1 MGPLQGPW
9 AWRTGEQSMPNIWR
23 SLDAMD
29 DQEGGLIFSV
39 QFDPVRAGFDPTLIS
54 FPVRLLGWS
63 NNSGR
68 GRPQESVMVV
78 AAAVALYVAAIFV
91 SRQQPPRR
99 RLAASAAARP
109 TSAARPRALPLPAP
123 DGGLLRILSWN
134 NHQYLENVVHSASTG
149 ARDDEPVLVARVES
163 MPPDVAGATSALET
177 KHGQLDKEEEEVE
190 RFKELWLSLV
200 EREQRL
206 ELRLMH
212 LDGLREQLEHRVS
225 VAAVETWILK
235 LSALLLREEN
245 ERLKAQ
251 APELEAVRA
260 QLRRAK
266 EKLRALKERV
276 QVERGESQ
284 REAAMLRDK
293 VMELEQTGERR
304 ESVLAAEAATLWKAK
319 AGLEEENRELAR
331 RLQHAEQVSC
341 VTVSLVHED
350 DIVDEGNYLRE
361 ANGRLTRQ
369 IEQLRS
375 DHCAHVEE
383 LVYLKWVNACLRHD
397 LRGRDHH
404 PSSVQQDQDGDGRAM
419 TSAMD
424 LSKSM
429 SYRSSEKAK
438 ELMLRYGSLGLD
450 GHDPALFSP
459 LNESTDRDGPWRSPI
474 MPSAVAATPQNRAGH
489 GKLKFVRN
497 INKLLASRRRSHGHN
512 RKSEKKAMRM
522 PSSSSHD
529 ALSGDSSYE
538 STPLSSCQRRQLSS
552 VTTMDLDARARG
564 GETAAEVPVA
574 SRPEADTQLARSKG
588 DVGASLG
595 REARRYH
602 ALRPDR
608 PAGVGSE
615 QLRR

>member
-1 MGPLQGPW
+1 MGPLQAFW

-39 QFDPVRAGFDPTLIS
+39 QFDPMRAGFDPTLIS
-54 FPVRLLGWS
+54 FPVPSLISRLLGWS
-63 NNSGR
+63 NNSGQ
-68 GRPQESVMVV
+68 GRPQGSVMVV
-78 AAAVALYVAAIFV
+78 AAAVALYVAVLFV
-91 SRQQPPRR
+91 SGQQPRRR

-109 TSAARPRALPLPAP
+109 TSAVRLRPRALPLPAP
-123 DGGLLRILSWN
+123 DSGLLRILSWN
-134 NHQYLENVVHSASTG
+134 NHQYLENVVHSASIG
-149 ARDDEPVLVARVES
+149 ARDDEPVPVARVQS

-177 KHGQLDKEEEEVE
+177 KHGQLVKEEEVE

-235 LSALLLREEN
+235 LNALLLHEEN
-245 ERLKAQ
+245 ERLKTQ
-251 APELEAVRA
+251 AAELEAVRA
-260 QLRRAK
+260 QLRRAN

-276 QVERGESQ
+276 QVERVESQ

-293 VMELEQTGERR
+293 VMDLELTGGRR
-304 ESVLAAEAATLWKAK
+304 ERAFAAEAATLWKAK
-319 AGLEEENRELAR
+319 AGLEEENRELAL
-331 RLQHAEQVSC
+331 RLQHAEQVSSS

-350 DIVDEGNYLRE
+350 DIVDEANYLRE
-361 ANGRLTRQ
+361 ANDRLTRQ

-375 DHCAHVEE
+375 DHCVHVEE
-383 LVYLKWVNACLRHD
+383 LVYLKWVNACLRHEI
-397 LRGRDHH
+397 RGRDHH
-404 PSSVQQDQDGDGRAM
+404 PSSAQQDQDGDGRAM

-438 ELMLRYGSLGLD
+438 ELMLRYGSLGL
-450 GHDPALFSP
+450 GGYDPALFSP
-459 LNESTDRDGPWRSPI
+459 LNETTDRDGKNHQLRFGDHDEPWRSPV
-474 MPSAVAATPQNRAGH
+474 MPPAVAATPKNPAGH

-497 INKLLASRRRSHGHN
+497 IKKLLASRRRSQGHN
-512 RKSEKKAMRM
+512 HKSEKKAMRWL
-522 PSSSSHD
+522 SSSSHD

-538 STPLSSCQRRQLSS
+538 STPLSSCQRTRLSS
-552 VTTMDLDARARG
+552 VTTVDLDARARG
-564 GETAAEVPVA
+564 GEAAAEVPVA
-574 SRPEADTQLARSKG
+574 SRPEADTQG
-588 DVGASLG
+588 
-595 REARRYH
+595 
-602 ALRPDR
+602 
-608 PAGVGSE
+608 
-615 QLRR
+615 